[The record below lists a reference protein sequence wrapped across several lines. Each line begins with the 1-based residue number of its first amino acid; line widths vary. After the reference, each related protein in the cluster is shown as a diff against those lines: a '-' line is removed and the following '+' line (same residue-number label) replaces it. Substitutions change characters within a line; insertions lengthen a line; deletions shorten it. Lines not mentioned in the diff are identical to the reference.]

1 MAEPPGAAGEAGH
14 SVERVVRPR
23 RALRAGLAHGVAVGV
38 AVVLGILLP
47 AVDGG
52 SRVAADRAVA
62 VLNVLGVGVL
72 SVTTLIFSLMF
83 LVVQWAAGNFS
94 HRLALFR
101 SDPMVWRVFA
111 FVLGVLVYSVTAV
124 LAIGS
129 RPTVSVAVPIAA
141 LVMAAAAFVLVRRL
155 QLVALRSIQ
164 LAHVLDELRDRGL
177 RALDV
182 YGPPDGTAGP
192 RESARGPGAPRAWAP
207 DAPPHGP
214 AAASVLWR
222 GPSVLVEQFRLVPL
236 VEAAWRGGATVV
248 LRVKVGDVVYE
259 GDVVADVHHG
269 TVAEADVLGAV
280 LAGPERTFHQDPVLA
295 FRLLSDIGLR
305 ALSSAIND
313 PATAV
318 QALDAVEDLLRRA
331 AAGPVV
337 RTTRAIPDASGTVRV
352 FLPVAGWD
360 DLLRVGL
367 DEILVVAP
375 AMPLVLARCRRLLTG
390 VLSVAPERLRPPL
403 EERLAWTDQQLSGR
417 PPFLRDGAGFRD

>member
-1 MAEPPGAAGEAGH
+1 MAEPPKAAREAGH

-124 LAIGS
+124 LTIGS

-192 RESARGPGAPRAWAP
+192 RGPGAPGAQAP
-207 DAPPHGP
+207 DAAPHGP
-214 AAASVLWR
+214 AAVSVLWR

-236 VEAAWRGGATVV
+236 VEAARRGGATVV

-269 TVAEADVLGAV
+269 TVREADVLGAV
-280 LAGPERTFHQDPVLA
+280 LAGPERAFHQDPVLA

-337 RTTRAIPDASGTVRV
+337 RTTRAIPDASGAVRV

-390 VLSVAPERLRPPL
+390 VLSVAPAPLRPPL

-417 PPFLRDGAGFRD
+417 PPFLRDGAGSGG

>member
-1 MAEPPGAAGEAGH
+1 MLARSMRSSPVMSGPPMTTVGTGH
-14 SVERVVRPR
+14 SAERVVRPR
-23 RALRAGLAHGVAVGV
+23 RALRAGITHAVAVGV

-47 AVDGG
+47 AIGGG

-129 RPTVSVAVPIAA
+129 RATVSVAVPIAA
-141 LVMAAAAFVLVRRL
+141 LAMAAVAFVLVRRL

-164 LAHVLDELRDRGL
+164 LSHVLDELRDRGL
-177 RALDV
+177 HVLDV
-182 YGPPDGTAGP
+182 YCPPGGAPDA
-192 RESARGPGAPRAWAP
+192 RESAPGAV
-207 DAPPHGP
+207 PPP
-214 AAASVLWR
+214 ESATASVSWR
-222 GPSVLVEQFRLVPL
+222 GTSALVEQFNLVPL
-236 VEAAWRGGATVV
+236 VAAAQRGDAAVV
-248 LRVKVGDVVYE
+248 LRVKVGDILYH
-259 GDVVADVHHG
+259 GDAVADVHHG
-269 TVAEADVLGAV
+269 TVPEAEVLKAV
-280 LAGPERTFHQDPVLA
+280 VVGPERTFHQDPVLA

-318 QALDAVEDLLRRA
+318 QALDAIEDLLRHA
-331 AAGPVV
+331 AAGPIAQK
-337 RTTRAIPDASGTVRV
+337 TRSITDASGTVRV
-352 FLPVAGWD
+352 ILPVADWEG
-360 DLLRVGL
+360 LLRVGL
-367 DEILVVAP
+367 DDILAIAP
-375 AMPLVLARCRRLLTG
+375 GMPMVLARCRKLLVG
-390 VLSVAPERLRPPL
+390 VLSVAPGHLRSAL
-403 EERLAWTDQQLSGR
+403 EERLAWTEQQLTAR
-417 PPFLRDGAGFRD
+417 PPFMRDDVR

>member
-1 MAEPPGAAGEAGH
+1 MAELPGATGDAGR

-23 RALRAGLAHGVAVGV
+23 RALRAGLAHAVAVGV
-38 AVVLGILLP
+38 AVVLGLLLP

-164 LAHVLDELRDRGL
+164 LAHVLHELRDRGL
-177 RALDV
+177 HALDV
-182 YGPPDGTAGP
+182 YGPPDGTAAARDPAAGP
-192 RESARGPGAPRAWAP
+192 EAPGV
-207 DAPPHGP
+207 PPAGP

-222 GPSVLVEQFRLVPL
+222 GAAVLVEQFRLVPL
-236 VEAAWRGGATVV
+236 VEAARRGGATVV
-248 LRVKVGDVVYE
+248 LQVKVGDVVYE

-269 TVAEADVLGAV
+269 TVAEADVLKAV

-331 AAGPVV
+331 ATGPVV
-337 RTTRAIPDASGTVRV
+337 RTSRAIPDASGAVRV
-352 FLPVAGWD
+352 VLPVAGWD

-367 DEILVVAP
+367 DDILVIAP
-375 AMPLVLARCRRLLTG
+375 GMPMVLGRCHRLLTG
-390 VLSVAPERLRPPL
+390 VLSVAPAPLRPPL
-403 EERLAWTDQQLSGR
+403 EERLAWTEERLSAR
-417 PPFLRDGAGFRD
+417 PAFLRDGAGSGG